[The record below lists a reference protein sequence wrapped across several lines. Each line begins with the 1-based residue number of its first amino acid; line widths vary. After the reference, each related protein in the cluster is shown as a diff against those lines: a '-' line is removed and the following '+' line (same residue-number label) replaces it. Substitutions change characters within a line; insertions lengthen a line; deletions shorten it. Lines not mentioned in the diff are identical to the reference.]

1 MEDMRNEN
9 VFSTVTNVTVL
20 KGCFVAHEMH
30 FNNGAVLTVTSPHY
44 MIIFNKGN
52 AQMIQACDVKVGDIM
67 CFGYEKFSKVAC
79 IKEVQLDK
87 KVNVEVQNGLI
98 YVNGVLA
105 TGVCELGPRAMFDA
119 ERFLAY
125 YKATHSQAVCA

>member
-1 MEDMRNEN
+1 MGNEN
-9 VFSTVTNVTVL
+9 VFSNVTNVTVL
-20 KGCFVAHEMH
+20 KGCFTAHEMH
-30 FNNGAVLTVTSPHY
+30 FKNGAVLTATSPHY

-67 CFGYEKFSKVAC
+67 CFGFKRFSKVVC

-87 KVNVEVQNGLI
+87 KVNVEVENGLM

-119 ERFLAY
+119 ETFLAY
-125 YKATHSQAVCA
+125 HKATHSQAACA